1 MCPIIS
7 SKGLFGTEQAL
18 VSGSDI
24 CSEEVWY
31 ATIGTERPVWGGRTS
46 LSKHTQSP
54 PSPQVGSLHNA
65 QHSPTH
71 LCVVLSGFVP
81 NVCQLMLN
89 TGTPSVDIGEGQ
101 TYNRWQTKKNV
112 SALYTLTHTIGE
124 PTNMWQLPMSRY
136 WSRTRVLSAQVNTH
150 VPSTRIIES
159 LACQRRIRI
168 LANHAN
174 CKWQRNT
181 YSQGSPA
188 EELKWVEFNYDQL
201 SCHSPQR
208 RRPEMARH
216 TLAQH

>member
-31 ATIGTERPVWGGRTS
+31 ATIGTERPIWGGRTS

-65 QHSPTH
+65 QHPPTY
-71 LCVVLSGFVP
+71 LCVVLSEFVP

-101 TYNRWQTKKNV
+101 TYNRWQTKKM
-112 SALYTLTHTIGE
+112 S
-124 PTNMWQLPMSRY
+124 LPC
-136 WSRTRVLSAQVNTH
+136 A
-150 VPSTRIIES
+150 PS
-159 LACQRRIRI
+159 
-168 LANHAN
+168 
-174 CKWQRNT
+174 
-181 YSQGSPA
+181 
-188 EELKWVEFNYDQL
+188 
-201 SCHSPQR
+201 
-208 RRPEMARH
+208 H
-216 TLAQH
+216 TLSKSPNMTTSNVKVLI

>member
-31 ATIGTERPVWGGRTS
+31 ATICTERPVWGGRTS

-65 QHSPTH
+65 QHPHTY
-71 LCVVLSGFVP
+71 LCVVLSEFVP

-101 TYNRWQTKKNV
+101 TYNRWQTKKCLCLV
-112 SALYTLTHTIGE
+112 HPHTHYRRVQI
-124 PTNMWQLPMSRY
+124 WQLPMSRY
-136 WSRTRVLSAQVNTH
+136 WSRTGVLS
-150 VPSTRIIES
+150 
-159 LACQRRIRI
+159 L
-168 LANHAN
+168 
-174 CKWQRNT
+174 
-181 YSQGSPA
+181 
-188 EELKWVEFNYDQL
+188 
-201 SCHSPQR
+201 
-208 RRPEMARH
+208 RH
-216 TLAQH
+216 THTYKSQHQGCGHPCHLLVS